1 MNRLALAQT
10 GAQYTDPD
18 NGITFWGITVRLRFP
33 LPSSADHCPQDASH
47 SVTYG
52 YVFPETDTG
61 EFIGEIVS
69 PIEGAWVGV
78 SPKGT
83 MLNSLLLV
91 AWANGGEVVH
101 SARIASC
108 VLLPSA
114 SPSLF

>member
-1 MNRLALAQT
+1 M
-10 GAQYTDPD
+10 
-18 NGITFWGITVRLRFP
+18 
-33 LPSSADHCPQDASH
+33 
-47 SVTYG
+47 TYG

-114 SPSLF
+114 SLSLF